1 MRGTCNHE
9 CVRRRER
16 CIDGR
21 GSSALTDFT
30 ILPQLLA
37 NGIVIGSIF
46 ALAGI
51 GLSLVYG
58 ILNLANFAHGDF
70 VTLGAFLAFLFAVLL
85 SGDLEAWGVAT
96 GAALLVFPLVDL
108 FLLRLLLWGERLLLI
123 SFGAALLAV
132 ALVLKFA
139 GHGGTGTTELVLAE
153 ATLLSIVF
161 SAGVFLA
168 FERVV
173 WRTLRKKKT
182 TILSLV
188 IVSIGVSLVVRNLI
202 QIGFGTG
209 NRSFDRPTAVSP
221 SVFGVQISDAQQFT
235 LVAAILLILGTHLF
249 LTQTRTGKA
258 MRAMADNLELA
269 RVSGIDVD
277 REVAHVWVLTAI
289 LTATSGVLYA
299 LVANNVMNVNMGVT
313 LILPLFAAVILG
325 GIGSPYGAMAGG
337 FILGVAMKTATLW
350 IGSKYEVA
358 AAFIVLIAMLLVR
371 PQGLFGVKAG

>member
-1 MRGTCNHE
+1 M
-9 CVRRRER
+9 
-16 CIDGR
+16 
-21 GSSALTDFT
+21 TDFS

-37 NGIVIGSIF
+37 NGLIIGAIF

-85 SGDLEAWGVAT
+85 YGDLEAWGIAVGT
-96 GAALLVFPLVDL
+96 ALLLVPLVDL
-108 FLLRLLLWGERLLLI
+108 FTFRYLVWGERFLFVGL
-123 SFGAALLAV
+123 GAPILGLGILLA
-132 ALVLKFA
+132 AA
-139 GHGGTGTTELVLAE
+139 GPLGSGTSDLVLAE
-153 ATLLSIVF
+153 AALLSIVF
-161 SAGVFLA
+161 STSVFLA

-173 WRTLRKKKT
+173 WRTLRKKRA

-202 QIGFGTG
+202 QLGFGTG
-209 NRSFDRPTAVSP
+209 NRSFDRPTLVSP
-221 SVFGVQISDAQQFT
+221 SVFGVQISTAQQFT
-235 LVAAILLILGTHLF
+235 LVAAVLIIVATHFF
-249 LTQTRTGKA
+249 LTRTRTGKA

-277 REVAHVWVLTAI
+277 REVTHVWVLTAL
-289 LTATSGVLYA
+289 LTATSGVLLT
-299 LVANNVMNVNMGVT
+299 LVANNVMNVNIGIT

-358 AAFIVLIAMLLVR
+358 AAFVVLIAMLLVR
-371 PQGLFGVKAG
+371 PQGLFGGKAR